1 MSTPRNRIFRT
12 VGSVD
17 EDAGSTRAAG
27 QSQGPD
33 AHYVVQW
40 KRGSELPPFIAG
52 NPAAVTLCLQIIS
65 GTAVELPAI
74 IVSEA
79 VAVQVYR
86 LVRDQTAPKELQ
98 ASGRGG
104 VYVILASLACR
115 ALVAPDAD
123 KALQLDK
130 VLTRKESG
138 RVAGLDHALRAAAK
152 QRARDEDMRGMDYGA
167 ATNHL
172 LKRWDLLPLDF
183 AWPTA
188 TGGGGG
194 DPGGGTGTEQ
204 GEQPPPA
211 TIRLAMMDP
220 RTRALRVACTLL
232 AVSCRRTAEQRG
244 QEPTVFAIKGGLDP
258 DVLSVLNEAI
268 RVHPVTHRAKREL
281 SFEAKLVLARQV
293 RCAPPLPSPPPI
305 LPIASFTGGSGMPHA
320 PGPSTNPYHPSQ
332 P

>member
-1 MSTPRNRIFRT
+1 MCGTP
-12 VGSVD
+12 GPVD

-40 KRGSELPPFIAG
+40 KRGSEPPPFIAG

-86 LVRDQTAPKELQ
+86 LVRDKAAPKELQ

-115 ALVAPDAD
+115 ALVEPDDQAAKRLDKLLGSNQASRAPGHHH
-123 KALQLDK
+123 ALQ
-130 VLTRKESG
+130 
-138 RVAGLDHALRAAAK
+138 AAAK

-194 DPGGGTGTEQ
+194 DPGGGTGT
-204 GEQPPPA
+204 
-211 TIRLAMMDP
+211 
-220 RTRALRVACTLL
+220 
-232 AVSCRRTAEQRG
+232 
-244 QEPTVFAIKGGLDP
+244 
-258 DVLSVLNEAI
+258 
-268 RVHPVTHRAKREL
+268 
-281 SFEAKLVLARQV
+281 
-293 RCAPPLPSPPPI
+293 
-305 LPIASFTGGSGMPHA
+305 
-320 PGPSTNPYHPSQ
+320 
-332 P
+332 